1 MNRLALARVRSVR
14 RTFLFVAV
22 VALLAS
28 ATLGVS
34 NPGAG
39 AAPATP
45 HYGPNVMITQA
56 PAFTAGNPSIA
67 VGSNGVAYLAFAGWA
82 GPTTG
87 TDVFFTKSSNGR
99 TWMPPVRV
107 NNDATAFAQT
117 NPSLALDSGNNISI
131 AWVDGRSG
139 NQDIWF
145 SRSTNGGQSFSANV
159 LVNLVTTNAQTE
171 VRIAVDPVD
180 SMLIHAVWTDTRAAG
195 NFDIYYAN
203 STDGG
208 LSFNP
213 SSRVNNDAGAAEQAT
228 PVIAVAPNRDV
239 DVVWRDARSA
249 ATKGTDIYAA
259 RSTNRGATWIYPA
272 TPWVNDDSGIVPQ
285 QDPTMAI
292 DRAGTIYVAWTD
304 YRSGTTSPDIYAAR
318 STNGGVS
325 FQANVKVNDDV
336 GPVWQF
342 QPSLAANDGKIVVLW
357 ADMRTGGSTNLD
369 IYASTSLD
377 GLTWSANVK
386 LNDDSSA
393 ASQFQPTVG
402 IDSTGDVFAAWFD
415 TRSSGQD
422 VYGTL
427 LDVVAP
433 VSSPGAGLTGDE
445 GAAIAFNASASTDNL
460 GIASYAWDFGDGSGA
475 TGSTGSHTYAN
486 AGTYTAAL
494 TVWDYSGNSAMS
506 TTTVTVRDT
515 KAPVPLGGGDRSVD
529 ETQSLFFDGSASTD
543 NVGVVSYAWD
553 FGDGSSASTVTAN
566 HVYAH
571 PGVYQA
577 TLTVTDAAG
586 NSATSNFQVTVRSS
600 PFLGWIEILAG
611 IVAVLTIAVIL
622 LGWMA
627 WGRRK
632 RDEKHFGGPSAEH
645 QVQAPPPPRDPD
657 PLDMSFPP
665 APPKE
670 P

>member
-1 MNRLALARVRSVR
+1 MNRLALGRVRSVR

-22 VALLAS
+22 GALLAF
-28 ATLGVS
+28 TILGVF
-34 NPGAG
+34 NPVAG

-45 HYGPNVMITQA
+45 HFGPNVLITQA
-56 PAFTAGNPSIA
+56 PAYTATNPSIA
-67 VGSNGVAYLAFAGWA
+67 VGSDGVAYLAFAGWA

-99 TWMPPVRV
+99 TWIPPVRV

-131 AWVDGRSG
+131 AWVDGRSM

-180 SMLIHAVWTDTRAAG
+180 PLLIHAVWTDTRAAG
-195 NFDIYYAN
+195 NPDIYYAN

-249 ATKGTDIYAA
+249 GTKGTDIYAA

-272 TPWVNDDSGIVPQ
+272 TAWVNDDSGNVGQ
-285 QDPTMAI
+285 QDPTIAI

-304 YRSGTTSPDIYAAR
+304 FRNGPNPDIYAAR

-325 FQANVKVNDDV
+325 FGANVKVNDDV

-342 QPSLAANDGKIVVLW
+342 QPSLAANDGKIAVAW
-357 ADMRTGGSTNLD
+357 ADLRTGGSTNWD
-369 IYASTSLD
+369 VYASTSLD

-402 IDSTGDVFAAWFD
+402 IDSTGDVFAAWSD
-415 TRSSGQD
+415 TRGSGQD

-433 VSSPGAGLTGDE
+433 VSSPGAGLTGDQ

-475 TGSTGSHTYAN
+475 TGSTGSHTYPN

-506 TTTVTVRDT
+506 TVTVTVRDT

-529 ETQSLFFDGSASTD
+529 ESQSLFFDGSASTD

-553 FGDGSSASTVTAN
+553 FGDGSSASTATAS

-577 TLTVTDAAG
+577 TLTITDAAG
-586 NSATSNFQVTVRSS
+586 NSATSSFQVTVRSS
-600 PFLGWIEILAG
+600 PLLGWIEILAG

-632 RDEKHFGGPSAEH
+632 RDEKETGRPSAER
-645 QVQAPPPPRDPD
+645 QAQPPPPPRDSD
-657 PLDMSFPP
+657 PLDISFPP

>member
-1 MNRLALARVRSVR
+1 MPRECLEMNRLALARVRSVR

-67 VGSNGVAYLAFAGWA
+67 VGSDGVAYLAFAGWA

-195 NFDIYYAN
+195 NPAIYYAN

-213 SSRVNNDAGAAEQAT
+213 SSRVNNDAGGADQGAPA
-228 PVIAVAPNRDV
+228 IAVAPNRDV
-239 DVVWRDARSA
+239 DVAWRDARSA

-272 TPWVNDDSGIVPQ
+272 TPWVNDDSGNVAQ
-285 QDPTMAI
+285 QEPTIAI

-304 YRSGTTSPDIYAAR
+304 FRSGPNPDTYAAR
-318 STNGGVS
+318 STTNGGVS
-325 FQANVKVNDDV
+325 FQANVKVYEDV
-336 GPVWQF
+336 GPVGQF
-342 QPSLAANDGKIVVLW
+342 QPSLAANDGKIVLLW
-357 ADMRTGGSTNLD
+357 SDMR
-369 IYASTSLD
+369 
-377 GLTWSANVK
+377 
-386 LNDDSSA
+386 
-393 ASQFQPTVG
+393 
-402 IDSTGDVFAAWFD
+402 
-415 TRSSGQD
+415 
-422 VYGTL
+422 
-427 LDVVAP
+427 
-433 VSSPGAGLTGDE
+433 
-445 GAAIAFNASASTDNL
+445 IA
-460 GIASYAWDFGDGSGA
+460 
-475 TGSTGSHTYAN
+475 
-486 AGTYTAAL
+486 
-494 TVWDYSGNSAMS
+494 
-506 TTTVTVRDT
+506 
-515 KAPVPLGGGDRSVD
+515 
-529 ETQSLFFDGSASTD
+529 
-543 NVGVVSYAWD
+543 
-553 FGDGSSASTVTAN
+553 GSSNLHS
-566 HVYAH
+566 
-571 PGVYQA
+571 
-577 TLTVTDAAG
+577 
-586 NSATSNFQVTVRSS
+586 
-600 PFLGWIEILAG
+600 
-611 IVAVLTIAVIL
+611 
-622 LGWMA
+622 
-627 WGRRK
+627 
-632 RDEKHFGGPSAEH
+632 
-645 QVQAPPPPRDPD
+645 
-657 PLDMSFPP
+657 
-665 APPKE
+665 
-670 P
+670 

>member
-14 RTFLFVAV
+14 RTFLFLAV
-22 VALLAS
+22 MALLAS
-28 ATLGVS
+28 ALIGVS

-39 AAPATP
+39 ATPATP
-45 HYGPNVMITQA
+45 HFGPNVMITQA
-56 PAFTAGNPSIA
+56 PAYTAGNPSIA
-67 VGSNGVAYLAFAGWA
+67 VGSDGVAYLAFAGWA

-131 AWVDGRSG
+131 AWVDGRSM

-195 NFDIYYAN
+195 NADIYYAN

-213 SSRVNNDAGAAEQAT
+213 SSRVNNDAGGADQGAPA
-228 PVIAVAPNRDV
+228 IAVAPNRDV
-239 DVVWRDARSA
+239 QVVWRDARSA

-272 TPWVNDDSGIVPQ
+272 TPWVNDDSGNVAQ
-285 QDPTMAI
+285 QEPTIAI

-304 YRSGTTSPDIYAAR
+304 FRSGPNPDIYAAR
-318 STNGGVS
+318 STSGGVS
-325 FQANVKVNDDV
+325 FGASVKVNDDV

-342 QPSLAANDGKIVVLW
+342 QPSLAANDGKIVVAWTDL
-357 ADMRTGGSTNLD
+357 RTGGSTNLD

-386 LNDDSSA
+386 VNDDSSA
-393 ASQFQPTVG
+393 ASQLQPSVS
-402 IDSTGDVFAAWFD
+402 IDSTGDIFAAWSD
-415 TRSSGQD
+415 TRGSGQD
-422 VYGTL
+422 LYESV

-433 VSSPGAGLTGDE
+433 VSSPGAGLTGVQ
-445 GAAIAFNASASTDNL
+445 GAAIVFNASASTDNL
-460 GIASYAWDFGDGSGA
+460 GIASYAWDFGDSSGA

-553 FGDGSSASTVTAN
+553 FGDGSSASTATAN

-577 TLTVTDAAG
+577 TLIVTDAAG
-586 NSATSNFQVTVRSS
+586 NSATSSFQVTVRSS
-600 PFLGWIEILAG
+600 PLLGWIEILAG

-622 LGWMA
+622 LGWMV
-627 WGRRK
+627 WGKRK
-632 RDEKHFGGPSAEH
+632 RDEKHSRGPSAEH
-645 QVQAPPPPRDPD
+645 QVQPPPPPRDSD